1 METRI
6 KDVVSSLGTGFDD
19 LRMIR
24 INGMGGGGKTTLARV
39 VFDQISFQFKGKSFV
54 ENVREVSNASLFGL
68 KSLQKQVLRDVL
80 NDKGIRVSSV
90 YDGKHMIKRMVHDKR
105 VLVVLDDV
113 DNVDQLEELVGDP
126 NWYAFGRDIPIQ
138 GYDNLTREVVR
149 YASGL
154 LLTLRVLSSFLC
166 GRNELEWIDAVK
178 RLQMIP
184 LTETLKKLEL
194 SYIGLEEDYKEIFL
208 DVACILKGRTKEVTI
223 KVLESC
229 GFHARNGLRVLEQ
242 KSLITISN
250 YNLCVGMHDHIEEMG
265 RNIVRRMYSDKPY
278 KHSRLWIS
286 DESKIYWLT
295 ICPEIPKALRYL
307 DLKHYP
313 FSSLPKTFQ
322 ADNLIT
328 LEMVDCK
335 ILQLWEGGER
345 K

>member
-126 NWYAFGRDIPIQ
+126 NWFKPGSRIIITTRDEQVLVSHSVQFIHDI
-138 GYDNLTREVVR
+138 NL
-149 YASGL
+149 
-154 LLTLRVLSSFLC
+154 
-166 GRNELEWIDAVK
+166 
-178 RLQMIP
+178 
-184 LTETLKKLEL
+184 L
-194 SYIGLEEDYKEIFL
+194 SY
-208 DVACILKGRTKEVTI
+208 
-223 KVLESC
+223 
-229 GFHARNGLRVLEQ
+229 
-242 KSLITISN
+242 
-250 YNLCVGMHDHIEEMG
+250 
-265 RNIVRRMYSDKPY
+265 
-278 KHSRLWIS
+278 
-286 DESKIYWLT
+286 
-295 ICPEIPKALRYL
+295 
-307 DLKHYP
+307 
-313 FSSLPKTFQ
+313 
-322 ADNLIT
+322 
-328 LEMVDCK
+328 
-335 ILQLWEGGER
+335 
-345 K
+345 